1 MALTPRTSSTLSMIL
16 STLRQLRTT
25 SQLVTHTL
33 LQGVTR
39 STRTFCQSQHH
50 MSPPIAILGA
60 GPSGLT
66 LARLLHLAGIDFTIF
81 ERDESAA
88 SAWGRGGSGTLDLH
102 EGSGLLALQQ
112 AGLMEEFKKRAR
124 YAKNAQ
130 EYYPVRLACWLIQ
143 SKVRRASDHSRH
155 AWQREVKARQRRQH
169 RQTGDRPPRSPT
181 DALGCCAQRK
191 DSMGEENRGSSEARR
206 WRNGDSLHRR
216 K

>member
-1 MALTPRTSSTLSMIL
+1 MLP
-16 STLRQLRTT
+16 STLRQVRATSRLSRHSRTLKDFT
-25 SQLVTHTL
+25 RP
-33 LQGVTR
+33 TR
-39 STRTFCQSQHH
+39 SFCQSQHH

-102 EGSGLLALQQ
+102 DGSGLLALQE

-124 YAKNAQ
+124 Y
-130 EYYPVRLACWLIQ
+130 VDRLL
-143 SKVRRASDHSRH
+143 SKIPSNQHVELTPSKLRRASGHSRH
-155 AWQREVKARQRRQH
+155 ARQRQVEAWRRRDH

-181 DALGCCAQRK
+181 DALELCSQGQ
-191 DSMGEENRGSSEARR
+191 DPMGKEDRGGPEARR
-206 WRNGDSLHRR
+206 WQDGGSFHERQ
-216 K
+216 